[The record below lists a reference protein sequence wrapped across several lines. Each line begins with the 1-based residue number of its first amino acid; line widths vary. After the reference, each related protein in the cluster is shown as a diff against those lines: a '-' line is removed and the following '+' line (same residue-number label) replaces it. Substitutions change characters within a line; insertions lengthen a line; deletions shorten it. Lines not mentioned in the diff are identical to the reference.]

1 MLVGII
7 GEDLDRNY
15 TDFVNR
21 ILRVTVLHGFTSL
34 AIIVS
39 EFNHQSDRLEKYKY
53 RCLVQ
58 LGSRHFT
65 NLLTRTLVDS
75 TFIMCVVKI
84 LT

>member
-7 GEDLDRNY
+7 GKDLDRND

-34 AIIVS
+34 AIVS
-39 EFNHQSDRLEKYKY
+39 EFNHQSGRLEKYKY

-65 NLLTRTLVDS
+65 NFLTRTLVDS